1 MTVSKVHASME
12 IWGWPP
18 RLGDRKPGIHQ
29 FHEGERTAQCP
40 MVFKAA
46 ILLLYARIFS
56 IEERVS
62 KSIRILIWLLL
73 ITLLPVQSLKLAV
86 CKPIPAYWELSNS
99 LEEQARYCRQDQQSV
114 FKADITIAI
123 ITDLLILIIPVPLTI
138 PLSFPIRKK
147 DPDLAV
153 FALRQQRS
161 LRGDIQRNINISP
174 RWKRRDLQHCDSFH
188 FDVSFAWDVRT

>member
-147 DPDLAV
+147 IRIL
-153 FALRQQRS
+153 RS
-161 LRGDIQRNINISP
+161 LLSGSSAVCVAIYKGTLIFHPGGNDATFNIAI
-174 RWKRRDLQHCDSFH
+174 LFIL
-188 FDVSFAWDVRT
+188 T